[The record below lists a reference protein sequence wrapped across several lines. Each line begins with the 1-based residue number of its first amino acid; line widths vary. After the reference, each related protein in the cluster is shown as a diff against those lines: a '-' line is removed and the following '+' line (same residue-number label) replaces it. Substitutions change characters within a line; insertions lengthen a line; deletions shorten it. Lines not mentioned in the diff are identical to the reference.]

1 MAPARGY
8 KWNNRREE
16 LYLVLLRD
24 IITNGQR
31 VENGW
36 KPEFWTNYITAFRD
50 KGFPPI
56 SRQQLKNKKDAV
68 YKIYYIS
75 GPTNDS

>member
-24 IITNGQR
+24 IITNG
-31 VENGW
+31 
-36 KPEFWTNYITAFRD
+36 
-50 KGFPPI
+50 
-56 SRQQLKNKKDAV
+56 
-68 YKIYYIS
+68 
-75 GPTNDS
+75 